1 MPGSEYTFGYSL
13 TRTIMS
19 KLTYIETCPLDQFIL
34 RKVLSRYGTSCEVR
48 CTDSSIGV
56 LSQLSSRSLSAE
68 TMPDMIV
75 LDIYNPEI
83 NVWDFL
89 DKVKWLYPTF
99 PKPLEIY
106 ILSAS
111 KFASDLERARKY
123 WFVKAFMLKPVTKE
137 MIIDLINRKQ
147 GNTRRFPMLESVN

>member
-1 MPGSEYTFGYSL
+1 
-13 TRTIMS
+13 MS

-34 RKVLSRYGTSCEVR
+34 RKVLSRYGTSCQVR

-56 LSQLSSRSLSAE
+56 LSLLSSRSLTAKN
-68 TMPDMIV
+68 MPDMIV

-89 DKVKWLYPTF
+89 DRIKWLYPTF

-111 KFASDLERARKY
+111 KFASDVERARKY

-137 MIIDLINRKQ
+137 MIIDLINKKQ

>member
-1 MPGSEYTFGYSL
+1 
-13 TRTIMS
+13 MS

-56 LSQLSSRSLSAE
+56 LSLLSSRSLNAE
-68 TMPDMIV
+68 NMPDMIV

-89 DKVKWLYPTF
+89 DRIKWLYPTF
-99 PKPLEIY
+99 PKQLEIY

-111 KFASDLERARKY
+111 KFAADVERARKY
-123 WFVKAFMLKPVTKE
+123 WFVKAFMLKPVTRE
-137 MIIDLINRKQ
+137 MIIDLINKKQ
-147 GNTRRFPMLESVN
+147 GHTRRFPMLESVN

>member
-1 MPGSEYTFGYSL
+1 MPEWGYNFDYSL

-34 RKVLSRYGTSCEVR
+34 KKVLSRYGTSCEVK
-48 CTDSSIGV
+48 CTDSCIGV
-56 LSQLSSRSLSAE
+56 LSLLSSRSLSAK
-68 TMPDMIV
+68 TMPDIII
-75 LDIYNPEI
+75 LDVYNPGM

-89 DKVKWLYPTF
+89 NRIKWLYPTF

-111 KFASDLERARKY
+111 KFATDVERARKY

-137 MIIDLINRKQ
+137 NIIDLINKKE
-147 GNTRRFPMLESVN
+147 GNAHRFPMLEATN

>member
-1 MPGSEYTFGYSL
+1 
-13 TRTIMS
+13 MS

-48 CTDSSIGV
+48 CTDSCLGV
-56 LSQLSSRSLSAE
+56 LSLLSSRGLSDE
-68 TMPDMIV
+68 NMPDMIV
-75 LDIYNPEI
+75 VDLYNPEI

-111 KFASDLERARKY
+111 KFSADVERARKY
-123 WFVKAFMLKPVTKE
+123 WFVKAFMLKPVSKE
-137 MIIDLINRKQ
+137 MIIDLINKKQ
-147 GNTRRFPMLESVN
+147 GNSRRFPMLESIN

>member
-1 MPGSEYTFGYSL
+1 
-13 TRTIMS
+13 MS

-34 RKVLSRYGTSCEVR
+34 RKVLSRYGTSCAVR

-56 LSQLSSRSLSAE
+56 LSLLSSRILSVE
-68 TMPDMIV
+68 NMPDMIV
-75 LDIYNPEI
+75 LNIYNPEI

-89 DKVKWLYPTF
+89 GRIKWLYPTF

-111 KFASDLERARKY
+111 KFADDVERARKY

-137 MIIDLINRKQ
+137 MIIDLINKKQ

>member
-1 MPGSEYTFGYSL
+1 
-13 TRTIMS
+13 MS
-19 KLTYIETCPLDQFIL
+19 KLTYIETRPLDQFIL
-34 RKVLSRYGTSCEVR
+34 RKVLSRYGTSCEVK

-56 LSQLSSRSLSAE
+56 LSMLSSRSLSAE
-68 TMPDMIV
+68 TMPDMII
-75 LDIYNPEI
+75 LDLYDPGM

-89 DKVKWLYPTF
+89 DRIKWLYPTF

-111 KFASDLERARKY
+111 KFAPDVECARKY

-137 MIIDLINRKQ
+137 MIIDLINKKQ
-147 GNTRRFPMLESVN
+147 GNSRRFPMLEAVN

>member
-1 MPGSEYTFGYSL
+1 
-13 TRTIMS
+13 MS

-48 CTDSSIGV
+48 CTGSSIGV
-56 LSQLSSRSLSAE
+56 LSQLSSRGLDAE
-68 TMPDMIV
+68 NMPDMIV
-75 LDIYNPEI
+75 LDIYDAEI

-89 DKVKWLYPTF
+89 DKIKWLYPTF
-99 PKPLEIY
+99 PKPLEVY

-111 KFASDLERARKY
+111 RFTADVERARKY

>member
-1 MPGSEYTFGYSL
+1 
-13 TRTIMS
+13 MS
-19 KLTYIETCPLDQFIL
+19 KLTYIETRLLDQFIL

-48 CTDSSIGV
+48 CTDSSLSV
-56 LSQLSSRSLSAE
+56 LSMLSSRSLSDE
-68 TMPDMIV
+68 TMPDMII
-75 LDIYNPEI
+75 LDLYNPGM

-89 DKVKWLYPTF
+89 DRIKWLYPTF

-111 KFASDLERARKY
+111 KFASDVERARKY

-137 MIIDLINRKQ
+137 MMVDLINKKQ
-147 GNTRRFPMLESVN
+147 GHSSRFPMLESVN